1 MNKKDIIKYQTASGK
16 DRYKFIVYAGKDE
29 TTGKSIII
37 RKQGFKTL
45 KEAKQ
50 AYLDVQQAILNGD
63 YLPINQKRFTYKGL
77 LELYLPLYA
86 QTVKE
91 TSFYQFK
98 RCMESKVL
106 PVLGDVY
113 LDKIT
118 PQLCQKAVNQWA
130 RKYPT
135 GFERVT
141 IWASKV
147 LKYAFKIGLIDS
159 NPFDRVIKPK
169 KPAKKKKDNFY
180 TKDELETFLNGARD
194 AGMMKYTL
202 FRLLAFSGMRIGE
215 LIALEWSDVDFFR
228 KTVSIS
234 KTLTL
239 DKKGKFTVGS
249 PKTASSNRTIML
261 DDETMNTLQKWRA
274 EQSRRIVYLG
284 KPKNDLI
291 FPSEYGEHFSSTTV
305 MNWNKKIA
313 EKQGLRKIGL
323 HGFRHTHASLC
334 FEAGL
339 TMQDVKDR
347 LGHSNI
353 STTMDIYTHVTKSRK
368 EDSVQQLANFMRA

>member
-63 YLPINQKRFTYKGL
+63 YLPINQKRLTYKGL
-77 LELYLPLYA
+77 LDLYLPLYA

-118 PQLCQKAVNQWA
+118 AQLCQKTVNQWA

-141 IWASKV
+141 IWTSKV

-169 KPAKKKKDNFY
+169 KPAKKKEDNFY

-239 DKKGKFTVGS
+239 DKNGKFTVGS

-368 EDSVQQLANFMRA
+368 EESIQQLAQFMRA

>member
-63 YLPINQKRFTYKGL
+63 YLPINQKRLTYKGL

-130 RKYPT
+130 R
-135 GFERVT
+135 ERPKSFDRVIVWT
-141 IWASKV
+141 SKV
-147 LKYAFKIGLIDS
+147 LKYAFKVGLIDS
-159 NPFDRVIKPK
+159 NPFDRVIVPK
-169 KPAKKKKDNFY
+169 KPAKKKKENFY

-215 LIALEWSDVDFFR
+215 LIALEWSDVDFAR
-228 KTVSIS
+228 QSVSIN

-239 DKKGKFTVGS
+239 DKYGQATVGS
-249 PKTASSNRTIML
+249 PKTTNSNRTVLL
-261 DDETMNTLQKWRA
+261 DDVTMTILRQWRA
-274 EQSRRIVYLG
+274 EQARRIIYFG
-284 KPKNDLI
+284 KPRNNLV
-291 FPSEYGEHFSSTTV
+291 FASEHGGHLSNGTIKG
-305 MNWNKKIA
+305 WNKK
-313 EKQGLRKIGL
+313 
-323 HGFRHTHASLC
+323 C
-334 FEAGL
+334 
-339 TMQDVKDR
+339 
-347 LGHSNI
+347 
-353 STTMDIYTHVTKSRK
+353 
-368 EDSVQQLANFMRA
+368 

>member
-63 YLPINQKRFTYKGL
+63 YLPINQKRLTFKGL

-130 RKYPT
+130 R
-135 GFERVT
+135 ERPKSFDRVIVWT
-141 IWASKV
+141 SKV
-147 LKYAFKIGLIDS
+147 LKYAFKVGLIDS
-159 NPFDRVIKPK
+159 NPFDHVIVPK
-169 KPAKKKKDNFY
+169 KPAKTY
-180 TKDELETFLNGARD
+180 
-194 AGMMKYTL
+194 
-202 FRLLAFSGMRIGE
+202 
-215 LIALEWSDVDFFR
+215 
-228 KTVSIS
+228 
-234 KTLTL
+234 
-239 DKKGKFTVGS
+239 
-249 PKTASSNRTIML
+249 
-261 DDETMNTLQKWRA
+261 
-274 EQSRRIVYLG
+274 
-284 KPKNDLI
+284 
-291 FPSEYGEHFSSTTV
+291 
-305 MNWNKKIA
+305 
-313 EKQGLRKIGL
+313 
-323 HGFRHTHASLC
+323 
-334 FEAGL
+334 
-339 TMQDVKDR
+339 
-347 LGHSNI
+347 
-353 STTMDIYTHVTKSRK
+353 
-368 EDSVQQLANFMRA
+368 

>member
-29 TTGKSIII
+29 TTGKSIVI

-63 YLPINQKRFTYKGL
+63 YLPINQKRLTYKGL

-91 TSFYQFK
+91 TSFFQFK

-130 RKYPT
+130 KDTPG
-135 GFERVT
+135 GFVRAAS
-141 IWASKV
+141 WSSKV
-147 LKYAFKIGLIDS
+147 FKYAFKIGLIDS
-159 NPFDRVIKPK
+159 NPFDRVIMPK
-169 KPAKKKKDNFY
+169 KPAKQKKENFY

-194 AGMMKYTL
+194 AGIMKYAL

-215 LIALEWSDVDFFR
+215 LIALEWSDIDFFR
-228 KTVSIS
+228 KTVSIN

-239 DKKGKFTVGS
+239 DKAGNYTVGR
-249 PKTASSNRTIML
+249 PKTTSSNRVIML
-261 DDETMNTLQKWRA
+261 DDETMAILQKWRA
-274 EQSRRIVYLG
+274 EQSRRIIYLG

-291 FPSEYGEHFSSTTV
+291 FPGEHGAHLVYSTALD
-305 MNWNKKIA
+305 WNKKIA
-313 EKQGLRKIGL
+313 KKQGLKNISL

-368 EDSVQQLANFMRA
+368 EESIQQLAKFMRA